1 MGWSE
6 TYDPKT
12 GKREL
17 FGEPEY
23 ASRCPDEVDTPLAAR
38 RWKQFN
44 GNPPR
49 ENQEVGR

>member
-17 FGEPEY
+17 FGEPEF
-23 ASRCPDEVDTPLAAR
+23 ASRCPDEVNTPLAAR

-44 GNPPR
+44 GNQR
-49 ENQEVGR
+49 KEDTEASR